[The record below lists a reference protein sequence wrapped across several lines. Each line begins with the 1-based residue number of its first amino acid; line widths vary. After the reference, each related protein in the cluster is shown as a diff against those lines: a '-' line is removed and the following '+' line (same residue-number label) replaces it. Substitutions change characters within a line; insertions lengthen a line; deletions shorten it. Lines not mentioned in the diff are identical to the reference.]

1 VTSNLQTFSGL
12 SSASERSR
20 SWFQAELPRRRAA
33 FWAIVVLLGLLQA
46 WAHRLIVDY
55 DGVSYLDIADDY
67 AHGAWS
73 SAINGYWSP
82 LYSWLLAIVIYPLKF
97 LRSWESTLLHLV
109 NFSGY
114 LGAYASFEFFLTQL
128 MRSEQENSHSDYSLA
143 GSESAWHTLGL
154 GLFLYSSL
162 YMANHAGSSP
172 DIFVVFFVYLAAGLL
187 MRMQSGQAQAG
198 TYGAFG
204 AALGFGYLA
213 KTAMFPLSLVFLAV
227 AGFTCLRQPKWRRAF
242 LLAPVCFTLVA
253 WPWIMVL
260 SHAKGRFTFGDVG
273 RLAYAERA
281 GARVVPLQWGGL
293 AEAGQNL
300 IHPPR
305 LLWADPPVIEF
316 ATPVPGTFPLW
327 HDSYWGEGMKIHF
340 SWTGQLRVLHES
352 YDTFLDI
359 LNQQKEYLLLLLFMI
374 ALQGTVL
381 DYFKAFLRRWV
392 IWLPATAALGMYA
405 LVLVQ
410 PRYIAPFLVMLW
422 LSLFAVAR
430 LPRNDMFRRFVFCA
444 VVATVLT
451 TGVGILRGALSDF
464 HLLLRPAPDEQAE
477 IAEGLHELGVL
488 DGRSIATIGI
498 PRETFYW
505 ARLARLRIVSE
516 IPTEN
521 VNQFWFASPGTRE
534 KVRSLFAQAGAVA
547 IVTDTMPAGIN
558 FSGWEPIGR
567 SSYFVFLLPTGAVS
581 GEIKPVKASH

>member
-1 VTSNLQTFSGL
+1 VTSDLQTFSDP
-12 SSASERSR
+12 SSVGQRPR
-20 SWFQAELPRRRAA
+20 IWFQAELPWRRTA
-33 FWAIVVLLGLLQA
+33 FWTIVALLGLLQA

-55 DGVSYLDIADDY
+55 DGVSYLDVADSY
-67 AHGAWS
+67 AKGAWS

-82 LYSWLLAIVIYPLKF
+82 LYSWLLAIVLYPLKF
-97 LRSWESTLLHLV
+97 VRSSESTLLHLV

-114 LGAYASFEFFLTQL
+114 LGAYGSFEFFLRQL
-128 MRSEQENSHSDYSLA
+128 IRSEQNAHSDDLVA
-143 GSESAWHTLGL
+143 GSERAWHTLGL

-172 DIFVVFFVYLAAGLL
+172 DIFVVLFVYLAAGLL
-187 MRMQSGQAQAG
+187 MRIQSGQAHAG

-204 AALGFGYLA
+204 AALGFGYLT
-213 KTAMFPLSLVFLAV
+213 KSAMFPLSLVFLTV
-227 AGFTCLRQPKWRRAF
+227 AGFTSRRQHKGRLAF
-242 LLAPVCFTLVA
+242 LLAPVCFALVA
-253 WPWIMVL
+253 GPWMMAL

-281 GARVVPLQWGGL
+281 GAPAVPLQWGGL
-293 AEAGQNL
+293 AQEGENL
-300 IHPPR
+300 VHPPR

-340 SWTGQLRVLHES
+340 SWTGQIRVLHQS
-352 YDTFLDI
+352 YDTFLDL
-359 LNQQKEYLLLLLFMI
+359 LNQQKEYLVLLLLMI
-374 ALQGTVL
+374 VLQGTVL

-410 PRYIAPFLVMLW
+410 PRYIAPFVVMLW
-422 LSLFAVAR
+422 LSLFAAAR
-430 LPRNDMFRRFVFCA
+430 LPSNDLFQRFVFCA

-451 TGVGILRGALSDF
+451 TGVGILRGAISDF
-464 HLLLRPAPDEQAE
+464 HSLLRPAPDEQAE
-477 IAEGLHELGVL
+477 IAEGLHKLGVL

-521 VNQFWFASPGTRE
+521 VNQFWFASPGTQE
-534 KVRSLFAQAGAVA
+534 KIRYLFAQAGAVA
-547 IVTDTMPAGIN
+547 VVTDTMPAGIN
-558 FSGWEPIGR
+558 LPGWEPIGR
-567 SSYFVFLLPTGAVS
+567 SSYFVFLLPAGAVP
-581 GEIKPVKASH
+581 GEIKPAKASH

>member
-1 VTSNLQTFSGL
+1 L
-12 SSASERSR
+12 
-20 SWFQAELPRRRAA
+20 
-33 FWAIVVLLGLLQA
+33 WAIVVLLGLMQA

-82 LYSWLLAIVIYPLKF
+82 LYSWLLAIVIYPMKF
-97 LRSWESTLLHLV
+97 LRSSESTLLHLV

-114 LGAYASFEFFLTQL
+114 LGAYASFEFFLSQL
-128 MRSEQENSHSDYSLA
+128 FRSEQNAHSDGLVA
-143 GSESAWHTLGL
+143 GSETAWHTLGL

-172 DIFVVFFVYLAAGLL
+172 DIFVVLFVYLAAGLL
-187 MRMQSGQAQAG
+187 PRIQSGQAHAG

-213 KTAMFPLSLVFLAV
+213 KSAMFPLSLVFLTV
-227 AGFTCLRQPKWRRAF
+227 AGFICVRQRKGRLVF
-242 LLAPVCFTLVA
+242 LLALVCFALVA
-253 WPWIMVL
+253 GPWMAVL

-281 GARVVPLQWGGL
+281 GARAVPLQWGGL
-293 AEAGQNL
+293 AEVGQNL
-300 IHPPR
+300 VHPPR
-305 LLWADPPVIEF
+305 LLSAVPPVLEF

-327 HDSYWGEGMKIHF
+327 HDSYWVEGTKIHF
-340 SWTGQLRVLHES
+340 SWSGQLRVLHES
-352 YDTFLDI
+352 YDTFLDLLI
-359 LNQQKEYLLLLLFMI
+359 QQREYLVLLFFLVI
-374 ALQGTVL
+374 LQGTVL
-381 DYFKAFLRRWV
+381 LYFKAFLRRWV
-392 IWLPATAALGMYA
+392 LWLPAVAALGMYA

-410 PRYIAPFLVMLW
+410 PRYIAPFVVMLW
-422 LSLFAVAR
+422 LSLYAAVR
-430 LPRNDMFRRFVFCA
+430 LPRNDVFQRFVFCA

-451 TGVGILRGALSDF
+451 TGVGILRGAISDF
-464 HLLLRPAPDEQAE
+464 HLLLRPATDEQAE

-521 VNQFWFASPGTRE
+521 VNQFWFASPGAQER
-534 KVRSLFAQAGAVA
+534 VRSLFAQAGAVA
-547 IVTDTMPAGIN
+547 VVTDTMPAGIN
-558 FSGWEPIGR
+558 LPGWKPIGR
-567 SSYFVFLLPTGAVS
+567 SPYFVFLLPAGAVP
-581 GEIKPVKASH
+581 GEIEPVKASH